1 MPETKRA
8 ARRRRLILLLMASV
22 ILLPSLWGFGTK
34 FVEFITLY
42 RGDVEGAFAITP
54 ILNYLLASLG
64 FICLFIWAIFTGM
77 FRDIEGPKW
86 TMLENEALL
95 DRQSDEPPGA
105 DFAGRPSGPAPRT
118 TPHADDHHR
127 FRDYYDRD

>member
-1 MPETKRA
+1 MKETRRS
-8 ARRRRLILLLMASV
+8 ARRRRLILLLMAAA
-22 ILLPSLWGFGTK
+22 ILVPSLYGFGTK
-34 FVEFITLY
+34 FIEFIVLY

-64 FICLFIWAIFTGM
+64 FICLFAWAVLSGM

-95 DRQSDEPPGA
+95 DRA
-105 DFAGRPSGPAPRT
+105 DGQRPRRNFGGRLRNVA
-118 TPHADDHHR
+118 TPFDDHDR
-127 FRDYYDRD
+127 FGNRHDH